1 MTVLPVAHVST
12 NAPLAQSLRAT
23 STASTPTSAPSA
35 APALTLA
42 PLAQSAS
49 NFQTQKNPKRLVPHR
64 TGRLLFPAAP
74 APHVRPTIAAP
85 PTKHRRPINKASP
98 PHQQCIAAPP
108 TIHRPSCPTPVGQAK
123 QCIDGAPTMRR
134 LACPTLVGQAGPH
147 IACPSPFAGSVLRR
161 ARRGA
166 GRRKGAEADV
176 CRLKFGNAKYFSYLR
191 GVKYK

>member
-64 TGRLLFPAAP
+64 TGRLLFSSAP
-74 APHVRPTIAAP
+74 APHARPTIAAP
-85 PTKHRRPINKASP
+85 PTTRRQRPSNTSPSLRQCIDGAPTIRRPA
-98 PHQQCIAAPP
+98 
-108 TIHRPSCPTPVGQAK
+108 CPTPVGQAK

-134 LACPTLVGQAGPH
+134 LACPTLVGQADPP
-147 IACPSPFAGSVLRR
+147 IAWPPAFAGSALRR
-161 ARRGA
+161 ASSPLHPDVKKTLRLF
-166 GRRKGAEADV
+166 GRMKTN
-176 CRLKFGNAKYFSYLR
+176 L
-191 GVKYK
+191 

>member
-74 APHVRPTIAAP
+74 SPHARPTIAVP
-85 PTKHRRPINKASP
+85 PTKHRRPINNASTNLR
-98 PHQQCIAAPP
+98 QCIDGAP
-108 TIHRPSCPTPVGQAK
+108 TIRRPSCPTPVGQAK
-123 QCIDGAPTMRR
+123 QCIASPPTMRR
-134 LACPTLVGQAGPH
+134 PSCPTLVGQADPP

-161 ARRGA
+161 APSPLHPYVKKTLRLF
-166 GRRKGAEADV
+166 GR
-176 CRLKFGNAKYFSYLR
+176 
-191 GVKYK
+191 VKTNP

>member
-74 APHVRPTIAAP
+74 SPRVRPSIAAP
-85 PTKHRRPINKASP
+85 PTKHRRPSDNASP
-98 PHQQCIAAPP
+98 LLSHPCRTSQ
-108 TIHRPSCPTPVGQAK
+108 TMHRRRPDNASPRLSHPCRTNQATHRMSIPLRRKRPPSCIIP
-123 QCIDGAPTMRR
+123 
-134 LACPTLVGQAGPH
+134 LL
-147 IACPSPFAGSVLRR
+147 
-161 ARRGA
+161 
-166 GRRKGAEADV
+166 
-176 CRLKFGNAKYFSYLR
+176 NAKGVQGGRDTHR
-191 GVKYK
+191 GTGIVGDILIFARKTIEIC

>member
-64 TGRLLFPAAP
+64 TGRLLFPRAP

-85 PTKHRRPINKASP
+85 PTRHRRPINNASTAS
-98 PHQQCIAAPP
+98 QQYITEPSS
-108 TIHRPSCPTPVGQAK
+108 IRHPSCPTLVEQAK

-134 LACPTLVGQAGPH
+134 LACPTLVGQADPPSV
-147 IACPSPFAGSVLRR
+147 CPSPFAGSVLRHAPSPLHPYVKKTLR
-161 ARRGA
+161 LF
-166 GRRKGAEADV
+166 GR
-176 CRLKFGNAKYFSYLR
+176 
-191 GVKYK
+191 VKTNP

>member
-1 MTVLPVAHVST
+1 MAHVST

-49 NFQTQKNPKRLVPHR
+49 KFQTQKNPKRLVPHR

-74 APHVRPTIAAP
+74 SPHARPTIAVP
-85 PTKHRRPINKASP
+85 PTKHRRPSDKASP
-98 PHQQCIAAPP
+98 PHQQCIDEPP

-123 QCIDGAPTMRR
+123 QCIDRAPTMRR
-134 LACPTLVGQAGPH
+134 PSCPTLVGQARPH
-147 IACPSPFAGSVLRR
+147 IACPPAFTGSALRR
-161 ARRGA
+161 ASSPLHPYVKKTLRLF
-166 GRRKGAEADV
+166 GRMKTISQWHILGCKV
-176 CRLKFGNAKYFSYLR
+176 VSK
-191 GVKYK
+191 

>member
-64 TGRLLFPAAP
+64 TGRLFFPRAP
-74 APHVRPTIAAP
+74 SPLARPTIAAP
-85 PTKHRRPINKASP
+85 PTKHRRPINNASTSLRQYVAPLVP
-98 PHQQCIAAPP
+98 PLSDKPNNASTAPRQCVASLVPP
-108 TIHRPSCPTPVGQAK
+108 LSDKPTRPSHGHRPSQ
-123 QCIDGAPTMRR
+123 GAPSVVRGGG
-134 LACPTLVGQAGPH
+134 LAGGGERKQMFVG
-147 IACPSPFAGSVLRR
+147 
-161 ARRGA
+161 
-166 GRRKGAEADV
+166 
-176 CRLKFGNAKYFSYLR
+176 
-191 GVKYK
+191 

>member
-74 APHVRPTIAAP
+74 SPLARPSIIGPPTIR
-85 PTKHRRPINKASP
+85 RRPINNASTSLR
-98 PHQQCIAAPP
+98 QSITDSP
-108 TIHRPSCPTPVGQAK
+108 TIRRPSCPTLVGQAK

-134 LACPTLVGQAGPH
+134 LACPTLVGQADPS
-147 IACPSPFAGSVLRR
+147 IAWPPAFAGSALRR

-166 GRRKGAEADV
+166 GRRRGAEADV
-176 CRLKFGNAKYFSYLR
+176 CRLKFGNAENFSYLR